1 MDSLF
6 ALKFESNF
14 FLPIGFWTDKEELK
28 KLRQSEVVFK
38 PQKKWQE
45 YEMSM
50 ENWVKAVK
58 RSMNWYNKMQH

>member
-6 ALKFESNF
+6 ALKFENNF
-14 FLPIGFWTDKEELK
+14 LFIGFWTDKEELK
-28 KLRQSEVVFK
+28 KLRQSETVFK

-58 RSMNWYNKMQH
+58 RSMNWYNKT